1 MYIQFQFLGNFCYN
15 FHVIDQKLTMFETL
29 AHACTNAHC
38 IGRYLA
44 FLALIVCFLIKSRLN
59 FCKMPNIQL
68 FSEIVGRV
76 VGNQSRTRFIGL
88 VKPRAPF
95 VRASSE
101 YEHQISSIFEYQ
113 APSSILILHNVL

>member
-1 MYIQFQFLGNFCYN
+1 MCKFLSSC
-15 FHVIDQKLTMFETL
+15 VIDQKLTMFETL

-44 FLALIVCFLIKSRLN
+44 FLALIVCFLIKSRFN

-76 VGNQSRTRFIGL
+76 VGNQSRTRFIGSVAGGQFHRSNNL
-88 VKPRAPF
+88 VRTRF
-95 VRASSE
+95 
-101 YEHQISSIFEYQ
+101 
-113 APSSILILHNVL
+113 LLL